1 VLAVPAPETRFSLHS
16 IAADEDAIY
25 WMTVFTSSD
34 SPSYRLWRTPR
45 WGGAVVSV
53 IGNGFSQPGLLFM
66 AMGPSV
72 VVLKLDGTLHKVERQ

>member
-1 VLAVPAPETRFSLHS
+1 
-16 IAADEDAIY
+16 
-25 WMTVFTSSD
+25 MTVFTSSD
-34 SPSYRLWRTPR
+34 SPIYRLWRTPR